1 MVKLAYDPKMESP
14 KGPCVVV
21 IHANWCYHCK
31 TLMPKF
37 ENEIVT
43 SQDFSKELE
52 GLLTLGSIEETE
64 YKEHKRKKIF
74 GKIDGYPIVRYIHFS
89 QDGTPMRSFDLP
101 VTTPRESKDIID
113 WINDAVKND
122 VVKNE
127 AVKNDVVKNDVV
139 KNDVVKNDGDDT
151 HTKKS
156 RTKKSR
162 NLIKLISGGGKSKK
176 HRKKTMHVC
185 SFQPLWK
192 KSRVSWIKRTP
203 RRRLGKYRNKW

>member
-14 KGPCVVV
+14 KGPYVVV
-21 IHANWCYHCK
+21 IHANWCGHCK

-37 ENEIVT
+37 ENDIVT
-43 SQDFSKELE
+43 SNEFSPDLE

-74 GKIDGYPIVRYIHFS
+74 GKIDGYPIVRYIRFS
-89 QDGTPMRSFDLP
+89 NEGEPERSFDLP
-101 VTTPRESKDIID
+101 VTTPREPENIIA
-113 WINDAVKND
+113 WIND
-122 VVKNE
+122 

-139 KNDVVKNDGDDT
+139 KNDAVKNDAVKNGGDDT

-162 NLIKLISGGGKSKK
+162 TKRLRSLIKLISGGSKK
-176 HRKKTMHVC
+176 YRKKTMR
-185 SFQPLWK
+185 K
-192 KSRVSWIKRTP
+192 KYKH
-203 RRRLGKYRNKW
+203 GKKG

>member
-21 IHANWCYHCK
+21 IHADWCGHCK

-43 SQDFSKELE
+43 SQDFSPDLE

-89 QDGTPMRSFDLP
+89 QDGNPMRSFDLP
-101 VTTPRESKDIID
+101 VTTPREPEDIIA

-122 VVKNE
+122 
-127 AVKNDVVKNDVV
+127 AVKNDAVKNYSH
-139 KNDVVKNDGDDT
+139 DT

-176 HRKKTMHVC
+176 YRKKTMR
-185 SFQPLWK
+185 K
-192 KSRVSWIKRTP
+192 KYKH
-203 RRRLGKYRNKW
+203 GKKG

>member
-64 YKEHKRKKIF
+64 YKEHEQKNIF

-89 QDGTPMRSFDLP
+89 QDGTPTRSFDLP
-101 VTTPRESKDIID
+101 ATTPRESKDIID
-113 WINDAVKND
+113 WIND
-122 VVKNE
+122 

-162 NLIKLISGGGKSKK
+162 TKRSRSLIKLISGGSKK
-176 HRKKTMHVC
+176 YRKRTMRKKYKYG
-185 SFQPLWK
+185 K
-192 KSRVSWIKRTP
+192 K
-203 RRRLGKYRNKW
+203 G

>member
-64 YKEHKRKKIF
+64 YKEHEQKNIF

-89 QDGTPMRSFDLP
+89 QDGTPTRSFDLP
-101 VTTPRESKDIID
+101 ATTPREPKDIID

-139 KNDVVKNDGDDT
+139 KNDSHDT

-162 NLIKLISGGGKSKK
+162 TKRSRSLIKLISGGSKK
-176 HRKKTMHVC
+176 YRKRTMRKKYKYG
-185 SFQPLWK
+185 K
-192 KSRVSWIKRTP
+192 K
-203 RRRLGKYRNKW
+203 G